1 MIINQGS
8 YMVTN
13 LCPGTYS
20 VTFNSNGTPVTLTF
34 TITAGTVSTTGAQ
47 WVCDAF
53 TKYVGLDI
61 SDYTIKE
68 YINNENTFL
77 IYIREEDLIKLRED
91 KLNILID

>member
-1 MIINQGS
+1 MYKLIVKNKEVTIIDK
-8 YMVTN
+8 
-13 LCPGTYS
+13 
-20 VTFNSNGTPVTLTF
+20 TLSKDECES
-34 TITAGTVSTTGAQ
+34 IKTTGAQ

-61 SDYTIKE
+61 ADYTIKE

-91 KLNILID
+91 KLNYLID

>member
-1 MIINQGS
+1 MYKLIVKNKEVTIIDK
-8 YMVTN
+8 
-13 LCPGTYS
+13 
-20 VTFNSNGTPVTLTF
+20 TLSKDECES
-34 TITAGTVSTTGAQ
+34 IKTTGAQ

>member
-1 MIINQGS
+1 MYKLIVKNKEVTIIDK
-8 YMVTN
+8 
-13 LCPGTYS
+13 
-20 VTFNSNGTPVTLTF
+20 TLSKDECES
-34 TITAGTVSTTGAQ
+34 IKTTGAQ

-53 TKYVGLDI
+53 TKYIGLDI

-91 KLNILID
+91 KLNYLGL

>member
-1 MIINQGS
+1 MYKLIVKNKEVTIIDK
-8 YMVTN
+8 
-13 LCPGTYS
+13 
-20 VTFNSNGTPVTLTF
+20 TLSKDECES
-34 TITAGTVSTTGAQ
+34 IKTTGAQ

-53 TKYVGLDI
+53 TKYIGLDI

-91 KLNILID
+91 KLNCLIN

>member
-1 MIINQGS
+1 MYKLIVKNKEVTIIDK
-8 YMVTN
+8 
-13 LCPGTYS
+13 
-20 VTFNSNGTPVTLTF
+20 TLSKDECDS
-34 TITAGTVSTTGAQ
+34 IKTTGAQ

-53 TKYVGLDI
+53 TKYIGLDI

>member
-1 MIINQGS
+1 MYKLIIKNKEVTIINKDLS
-8 YMVTN
+8 KDD
-13 LCPGTYS
+13 CES
-20 VTFNSNGTPVTLTF
+20 
-34 TITAGTVSTTGAQ
+34 IKTTGAQ

-53 TKYVGLDI
+53 IKYIGLDI

-91 KLNILID
+91 KLNYLIN

>member
-1 MIINQGS
+1 MYKLIVKNKGVTIIDK
-8 YMVTN
+8 
-13 LCPGTYS
+13 
-20 VTFNSNGTPVTLTF
+20 TLSQDECES
-34 TITAGTVSTTGAQ
+34 IKTTGAQ

-68 YINNENTFL
+68 YTNGINYFT
-77 IYIREEDLIKLRED
+77 ISIREEDLIKLRED

>member
-1 MIINQGS
+1 MYKLIVKNKEVTIIDK
-8 YMVTN
+8 
-13 LCPGTYS
+13 
-20 VTFNSNGTPVTLTF
+20 TLLKDECES
-34 TITAGTVSTTGAQ
+34 IKTTGAQ

-91 KLNILID
+91 KLSDLFK

>member
-1 MIINQGS
+1 MYKLIVKNKEVTIIDK
-8 YMVTN
+8 
-13 LCPGTYS
+13 
-20 VTFNSNGTPVTLTF
+20 TLSKDECES
-34 TITAGTVSTTGAQ
+34 IKTTGAQ

-53 TKYVGLDI
+53 TKYIGLDI

>member
-1 MIINQGS
+1 MYKLIVKNKEVTIIDK
-8 YMVTN
+8 
-13 LCPGTYS
+13 
-20 VTFNSNGTPVTLTF
+20 TLSKDECES
-34 TITAGTVSTTGAQ
+34 IKTTGAQ

-91 KLNILID
+91 KLSDLFK

>member
-1 MIINQGS
+1 MYKLIVNNKAVTIIEK
-8 YMVTN
+8 N
-13 LCPGTYS
+13 LSKDECES
-20 VTFNSNGTPVTLTF
+20 
-34 TITAGTVSTTGAQ
+34 IKTTGAQ

-53 TKYVGLDI
+53 IKYVGLDI

-91 KLNILID
+91 KLNYLIN

>member
-1 MIINQGS
+1 MYKLIVKNKEVTIIDK
-8 YMVTN
+8 
-13 LCPGTYS
+13 
-20 VTFNSNGTPVTLTF
+20 TLSKDECES
-34 TITAGTVSTTGAQ
+34 IKTTGAQ

-53 TKYVGLDI
+53 TKYIGLDI

-91 KLNILID
+91 KLNYLIK

>member
-1 MIINQGS
+1 MYKLIVKNKEVTIIDK
-8 YMVTN
+8 
-13 LCPGTYS
+13 
-20 VTFNSNGTPVTLTF
+20 TLSKDECES
-34 TITAGTVSTTGAQ
+34 IKTTGAQ
-47 WVCDAF
+47 WVCDVF

-91 KLNILID
+91 KLSDLFK

>member
-1 MIINQGS
+1 MYKLIVNNKAVTIIDK
-8 YMVTN
+8 
-13 LCPGTYS
+13 
-20 VTFNSNGTPVTLTF
+20 TLSKDECES
-34 TITAGTVSTTGAQ
+34 IKTTGAQ

-53 TKYVGLDI
+53 TKYIGLDI

-91 KLNILID
+91 KLNYLIN